1 MLAFEGWLAGV
12 LVWFTATVLRGKR
25 DAFLFGTL
33 VWGFVASAALHA
45 PNWES
50 WIVRHNVALASQG
63 RPVDVHYFKELSL
76 DAVPALAEALS
87 GRRNV
92 RLLDLSRSG
101 AKLEGAD
108 LPSVGKDIVL
118 RCAGLDTFGTIVW
131 AEAEQ
136 CGIAFDEQIRLR
148 DLVRLRDVAFAI
160 DESDFTAEEI
170 EAAADWT
177 NGLAR

>member
-1 MLAFEGWLAGV
+1 MAVKKAERRKSARDDDPERRGRRSDPRAYV
-12 LVWFTATVLRGKR
+12 LL
-25 DAFLFGTL
+25 
-33 VWGFVASAALHA
+33 
-45 PNWES
+45 
-50 WIVRHNVALASQG
+50 
-63 RPVDVHYFKELSL
+63 
-76 DAVPALAEALS
+76 PALAEALS

-136 CGIAFDEQIRLR
+136 CGISFDEQIRLR

-170 EAAADWT
+170 EAAADWK

>member
-1 MLAFEGWLAGV
+1 ML
-12 LVWFTATVLRGKR
+12 
-25 DAFLFGTL
+25 
-33 VWGFVASAALHA
+33 
-45 PNWES
+45 
-50 WIVRHNVALASQG
+50 
-63 RPVDVHYFKELSL
+63 
-76 DAVPALAEALS
+76 PALAEALS

-108 LPSVGKDIVL
+108 LPPVGKDIVL

-131 AEAEQ
+131 AEADR

-170 EAAADWT
+170 AAAADWT